1 VAVPRVALIAHDERK
16 PTLLALAR
24 ERQATLAE
32 WDLVAT
38 GTTGR
43 RLNEGTD
50 LTVER
55 VASGPEGGDLMI
67 GAAVAEGTVDAVIF
81 LRDPQTPHP
90 HDPDIGAL
98 LRICDVTDTAIA
110 TNVASARYVI
120 DGLSSPSGFDPDE
133 P

>member
-1 VAVPRVALIAHDERK
+1 VPRVALIAHDERK

-24 ERQATLAE
+24 EHESTLAA

-50 LTVER
+50 LSVER

-67 GAAVAEGTVDAVIF
+67 GAAVARGTVDAVIF

-110 TNVASARYVI
+110 TNVASARHVI
-120 DGLSSPSGFDPDE
+120 EGLAPS
-133 P
+133 